1 MRDGARTR
9 GACELP
15 SLTVSRYERRG
26 CLVSAVD
33 ADIPLVQ
40 FWSLQ
45 LGESER
51 VNAA

>member
-15 SLTVSRYERRG
+15 SLTVSRYERPG
-26 CLVSAVD
+26 WLVSAVD

-45 LGESER
+45 LGDSER